1 MVSGSISLPSSGFFS
16 PFPHGTRSLSVSQE
30 YLALPDG
37 PGRFA
42 QDSSCP
48 ALLRIPLGRLSL
60 RVRVCHPLRTH
71 FPECSAHDQRATAWS
86 YNPRY
91 ASPHTGFGLFPVRS
105 PLLRESLLFSLPA
118 ATKMFQFAAFAHL
131 NRCDGSSIRRVAP
144 FGDLRI
150 KGHLHLP
157 GAFRSLSRPSSP
169 SRAKASACCP
179 FLLLLCLVPV
189 LIPSGTRPVLLKVI
203 LRLSFYFLRS
213 HATKACSLRL
223 YYYLKL
229 LNNVKDRFLKAR
241 EACSDCGE

>member
-60 RVRVCHPLRTH
+60 RVRVCHPLRTY

-105 PLLRESLLFSLPA
+105 PLLGESFLFSLPRG
-118 ATKMFQFAAFAHL
+118 TKMFQFPRFASPL
-131 NRCDGSSIRRVAP
+131 CGDNGIKPLGCPIRKSTGQRIFAP
-144 FGDLRI
+144 HRGLSQLITSFIASVSQGIHHAPLTTF
-150 KGHLHLP
+150 
-157 GAFRSLSRPSSP
+157 FR
-169 SRAKASACCP
+169 
-179 FLLLLCLVPV
+179 LCNYP
-189 LIPSGTRPVLLKVI
+189 K
-203 LRLSFYFLRS
+203 
-213 HATKACSLRL
+213 HCQ
-223 YYYLKL
+223 
-229 LNNVKDRFLKAR
+229 
-241 EACSDCGE
+241 

>member
-37 PGRFA
+37 PGGFA

-105 PLLRESLLFSLPA
+105 PLLGESLLFSSPA
-118 ATKMFQFAAFAHL
+118 GTKMFQFPAYASAWRMPFT
-131 NRCDGSSIRRVAP
+131 RRVVP
-144 FGDLRI
+144 FGNLRVN
-150 KGHLHLP
+150 GYLRLTE
-157 GAFRSLSRPSSP
+157 AYRSLSRPSSL
-169 SRAKASACCP
+169 SRA
-179 FLLLLCLVPV
+179 
-189 LIPSGTRPVLLKVI
+189 
-203 LRLSFYFLRS
+203 
-213 HATKACSLRL
+213 
-223 YYYLKL
+223 
-229 LNNVKDRFLKAR
+229 
-241 EACSDCGE
+241 

>member
-1 MVSGSISLPSSGFFS
+1 M
-16 PFPHGTRSLSVSQE
+16 
-30 YLALPDG
+30 
-37 PGRFA
+37 
-42 QDSSCP
+42 
-48 ALLRIPLGRLSL
+48 
-60 RVRVCHPLRTH
+60 
-71 FPECSAHDQRATAWS
+71 
-86 YNPRY
+86 
-91 ASPHTGFGLFPVRS
+91 
-105 PLLRESLLFSLPA
+105 FSLPA

-213 HATKACSLRL
+213 HATKACSLHL

-241 EACSDCGE
+241 EACSDRDGSRLRTGLFLLSTCIALSTKQNK